1 MLPVEPM
8 KEAGIRPPQGRRE
21 WRPLNEPCLSGDT
34 TMSLKKF
41 DLAKNL
47 GLKVAGRMKASG
59 VPDRFAQGAADALD
73 KRERRARDAALGL
86 VPFACKLPLDL
97 VKRINESGAGHE
109 GGVNGLLAELLTQ
122 ALDGDKPAEPEA
134 KKPAATKAPAKK
146 AAAKK
151 APAKK
156 AAKAD
161 DAQP

>member
-1 MLPVEPM
+1 M
-8 KEAGIRPPQGRRE
+8 
-21 WRPLNEPCLSGDT
+21 T
-34 TMSLKKF
+34 LKKF

-47 GLKVAGRMKASG
+47 GLKVAGRMKSAG

-86 VPFACKLPLDL
+86 VPFACKLPGDL
-97 VKRINESGAGHE
+97 VKRLNERGSAHE

-122 ALDGDKPAEPEA
+122 GLEGGE
-134 KKPAATKAPAKK
+134 KPAAEKPATEKPAAKK

-151 APAKK
+151 APARK
-156 AAKAD
+156 AAAK

>member
-1 MLPVEPM
+1 
-8 KEAGIRPPQGRRE
+8 
-21 WRPLNEPCLSGDT
+21 
-34 TMSLKKF
+34 MSLKKF

-47 GLKVAGRMKASG
+47 GLKVAGRMKSAG

-86 VPFACKLPLDL
+86 VPFACKLPGEL
-97 VKRINESGAGHE
+97 VKRINERGMAHE
-109 GGVNGLLAELLTQ
+109 AGVNGLLAELLAS
-122 ALDGDKPAEPEA
+122 ALDSGEKP
-134 KKPAATKAPAKK
+134 APAKK
-146 AAAKK
+146 APAKK